1 MLIRQVSKFQAKVS
15 ISMVL
20 LEVLKALA
28 VVGLDSSLISL
39 IDDVFIDVSKV
50 LCLNDDLFKVFV

>member
-20 LEVLKALA
+20 LKVLKALA
-28 VVGLDSSLISL
+28 VVGLDSGLISL

-50 LCLNDDLFKVFV
+50 LCLNDDLFEVFV

>member
-20 LEVLKALA
+20 LKVLKALA
-28 VVGLDSSLISL
+28 VVGLDSGLISL